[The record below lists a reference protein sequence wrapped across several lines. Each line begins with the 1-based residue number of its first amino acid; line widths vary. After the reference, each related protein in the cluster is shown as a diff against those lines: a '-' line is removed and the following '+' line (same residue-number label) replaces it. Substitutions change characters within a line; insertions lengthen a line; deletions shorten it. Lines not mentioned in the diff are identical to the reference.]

1 MDNFISLTLDTTVS
15 GKQKK
20 TFGRWDM
27 IKKGFQWMPETLI
40 KSHAHC
46 WAKCNH
52 PGCPCPMSSSLFEA
66 PKLENLKR
74 KSSAKGHSVTITQSY
89 MSWTTATVP
98 KVRKIQWQM
107 KQETN
112 ICSKGKI
119 RGRYCLKY
127 SQLQWFMNFHHK
139 LIWYYMLLYLL
150 THERWKVHKEM
161 DSYSTYFWN
170 LNQWILKKDSV
181 CPTRSL
187 LRQDSR
193 RWTRWQTWLQ

>member
-1 MDNFISLTLDTTVS
+1 MDA
-15 GKQKK
+15 
-20 TFGRWDM
+20 R
-27 IKKGFQWMPETLI
+27 TLI

-112 ICSKGKI
+112 ICSI
-119 RGRYCLKY
+119 CVRYCLNY
-127 SQLQWFMNFHHK
+127 SQLQWFYELPPQTDM
-139 LIWYYMLLYLL
+139 ILYATIL
-150 THERWKVHKEM
+150 M
-161 DSYSTYFWN
+161 DSWTVKSTQRNGFELYFWN
-170 LNQWILKKDSV
+170 LHQWILKMDSV
-181 CPTRSL
+181 CLTRSL
-187 LRQDSR
+187 LRQAAGHVDKHNFKKHE
-193 RWTRWQTWLQ
+193 T